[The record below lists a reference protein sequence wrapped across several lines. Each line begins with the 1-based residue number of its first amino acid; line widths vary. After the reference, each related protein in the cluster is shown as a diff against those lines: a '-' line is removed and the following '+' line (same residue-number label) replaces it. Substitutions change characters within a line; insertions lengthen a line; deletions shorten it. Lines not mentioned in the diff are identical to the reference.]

1 MLCSESFF
9 AWAHKHECKHQLGRV
24 KAQPLPTPCEESTR
38 RSLCC
43 AQASWLQEDTA
54 ARRLASPRPAPPQR
68 AGTLCA
74 PREAGGAGSRG
85 SGAVMKGLYGFM
97 RKKGVCVLPDFG
109 SAGGH
114 TGDYSRGRFE
124 GRGKEESGS
133 CVFPAPPLSYQIS
146 HVLQNNCKRPL

>member
-1 MLCSESFF
+1 M
-9 AWAHKHECKHQLGRV
+9 R
-24 KAQPLPTPCEESTR
+24 
-38 RSLCC
+38 
-43 AQASWLQEDTA
+43 
-54 ARRLASPRPAPPQR
+54 
-68 AGTLCA
+68 
-74 PREAGGAGSRG
+74 GSRG
-85 SGAVMKGLYGFM
+85 SGAVMKGLYGLM